1 MASYLQSMGTVDQ
14 RYAAPEGRKVAEA
27 SLNPVSLLKGLN
39 LVGWIALV
47 VCLLLL
53 ALIVFIVYRIVTR
66 RNRRYGG
73 RRGSGYRR
81 YRG

>member
-1 MASYLQSMGTVDQ
+1 MGTVDG
-14 RYAAPEGRKVAEA
+14 RYAAPEGRKVEEA

-47 VCLLLL
+47 VCLAVL
-53 ALIVFIVYRIVTR
+53 ALIVFIVYRVVTR
-66 RNRRYGG
+66 RCRRYGG
-73 RRGSGYRR
+73 QKGGGYRR